1 MPVAKR
7 YSPSGVNFKRWQAAG
22 KLRSCMS
29 SIRLLKGIVLLISR
43 LVDRRGSDI
52 RRKGALSLPEVF
64 ILFQAACCLSL
75 QPLRCILAAGDI
87 VHLQNATKVKKRL
100 WLHCKS
106 IACAS

>member
-29 SIRLLKGIVLLISR
+29 SIRLLKGTVLLVSR
-43 LVDRRGSDI
+43 LVERRGSDI
-52 RRKGALSLPEVF
+52 RRKGRLSSPEVF

-75 QPLRCILAAGDI
+75 QPLRCVLAAGDI
-87 VHLQNATKVKKRL
+87 VHLQNTTIVKERL
-100 WLHCKS
+100 WLQRKS
-106 IACAS
+106 FAS